1 MLTSWNEYHTESSL
15 LPAAGLLIPILLAVN
30 LLKSVLWLSSLP
42 TVNSFQLAPCWPL
55 WCRDPEAQVLHGFE
69 LHLSLSRVINILIP
83 ECAAAIFIR
92 TTVQRQ
98 QSLLQ
103 NSPWRGAGRCLVNDW
118 VWERGAGGHLPQL
131 CGATAPWWELRR
143 ISKHTFGCDGL
154 GRISAGAQ
162 TNCPAA
168 LFVLGVTWG
177 CDFNSQLYGDQNG
190 EYSWVF
196 SSVLGRTFAL
206 QCGY

>member
-15 LPAAGLLIPILLAVN
+15 LPAAGLLIPVLLAAN

-55 WCRDPEAQVLHGFE
+55 WCRDPEAQVLRGFE
-69 LHLSLSRVINILIP
+69 LHLSLSGVINILFQSVQQLFLSELLYRDSKVFCRIP
-83 ECAAAIFIR
+83 PGEE
-92 TTVQRQ
+92 
-98 QSLLQ
+98 LE
-103 NSPWRGAGRCLVNDW
+103 D
-118 VWERGAGGHLPQL
+118 VWLMTEWGAGGHLPQL
-131 CGATAPWWELRR
+131 CGATAPWWEPRR
-143 ISKHTFGCDGL
+143 ISKHTFGCGGL

-168 LFVLGVTWG
+168 LFVLAVTWG

-190 EYSWVF
+190 EYSRVF
-196 SSVLGRTFAL
+196 LSVLGRTFAL

>member
-15 LPAAGLLIPILLAVN
+15 LPAAGLLIPVLLAVN

-55 WCRDPEAQVLHGFE
+55 WCRDPEAQVLCGFE
-69 LHLSLSRVINILIP
+69 LHLSLSGVINILIP

-118 VWERGAGGHLPQL
+118 VGSWGTPASALRCHSTLVGAPEDLKAHI
-131 CGATAPWWELRR
+131 WVRR
-143 ISKHTFGCDGL
+143 IREDQCRCSDKLPCSALCSCSHLGL
-154 GRISAGAQ
+154 W
-162 TNCPAA
+162 
-168 LFVLGVTWG
+168 F
-177 CDFNSQLYGDQNG
+177 
-190 EYSWVF
+190 
-196 SSVLGRTFAL
+196 
-206 QCGY
+206 